1 MKEEL
6 MSYQEINRAMQQENL
21 ELQSQLLVSQ
31 NNNDQL
37 EESNEEYSSK
47 IQHLEGRIE
56 AQERELKMKKTESGL
71 ANYDL
76 VKKQEECAVL
86 QEKIQKLEK
95 EVVCLHTDKDNLCT
109 HISQLKTQL
118 DSALKEKSQ
127 TEESYQEAMKETT
140 NIRQQLTKA
149 LNETDSLKDQIVSL
163 SSPLV
168 PSSSESSSPMKA
180 QVTSPATIEE
190 SFLLSSPLPLF
201 SPNCSFNSNT
211 SQFEIVSQMKTQLED
226 LQSILIKKGNE
237 DIIDTELSVIQ
248 ELLDTNTT
256 LEENIM
262 KQQRWYDSEI
272 AIRDAMIQQLQ
283 KDGLYLSESKLID
296 IFNRSVLLLAEGL
309 QDTPEL
315 IQAMSDRIFSLST
328 VVSNI
333 QMKLGV
339 RDLHQSIALN
349 NVTKE
354 LNSTRVSVDTYQ
366 HEVDLLSTGLEK
378 SRHSL
383 NQSKDEM
390 IALETSKDDEIEAL
404 RNDLSQLKGDLEESK
419 KSLDALQA
427 SLKQKEIDYL
437 EKQKQ
442 TKQYEEIIQRQKSE
456 LELLNHYLGKAKSLE
471 LKYDQ
476 EKVEKERQLQ
486 EKEQD
491 ILSKSMKIHELQEK
505 MKKFNSL
512 PDLFDTSRDDQDV
525 TNDVHV
531 RSAGDLGLQELDE
544 DIDALYNGYQ
554 ENGIDL
560 VRELRGEIER
570 IKEGHELKTL
580 TVSKLHNRIN

>member
-95 EVVCLHTDKDNLCT
+95 EVVCLHTDKNNLCM

-354 LNSTRVSVDTYQ
+354 LNSTRVSVDTYR